1 MPKISEQFYQDGDK
15 LVHVKQHDYTPAL
28 EQAAFMRENGNATF
42 GESVCIGVID
52 RALMAQWLKEAG
64 VKSDDPAAEEVLKR
78 KMLSGEY
85 LRIAFTCMERFDL
98 VEKVNDRNPAVFSEF
113 I

>member
-1 MPKISEQFYQDGDK
+1 VLLRPFFYRENAMPKISEQFYQDGDK

-78 KMLSGEY
+78 KMLSGE
-85 LRIAFTCMERFDL
+85 FDKFR
-98 VEKVNDRNPAVFSEF
+98 VWDKNY
-113 I
+113 